1 MLLKSDINI
10 NCEICSLMTGQGN
23 PVYKGE
29 RSISEVQFMHNVQEH
44 KQVGERQDWLQ
55 EKLKKIIIPSPKPQ
69 YARPGNPKI
78 DYLPVTKQLDHES
91 DKEVDVRVKVQG
103 GLFSFSFFVFVPL

>member
-1 MLLKSDINI
+1 WCHCRCLLPPMLLKSDINI
-10 NCEICSLMTGQGN
+10 NCEICSLMTGEGN
-23 PVYKGE
+23 P

-69 YARPGNPKI
+69 YMRKGK
-78 DYLPVTKQLDHES
+78 TK
-91 DKEVDVRVKVQG
+91 KKVNN
-103 GLFSFSFFVFVPL
+103 SFQP

>member
-1 MLLKSDINI
+1 GPLCNGK
-10 NCEICSLMTGQGN
+10 
-23 PVYKGE
+23 VYKHFCFCFSRK

-69 YARPGNPKI
+69 YVRPGNPKS
-78 DYLPVTKQLDHES
+78 LPPENETKEILATL
-91 DKEVDVRVKVQG
+91 KENSRSAHCKLILMV
-103 GLFSFSFFVFVPL
+103 S